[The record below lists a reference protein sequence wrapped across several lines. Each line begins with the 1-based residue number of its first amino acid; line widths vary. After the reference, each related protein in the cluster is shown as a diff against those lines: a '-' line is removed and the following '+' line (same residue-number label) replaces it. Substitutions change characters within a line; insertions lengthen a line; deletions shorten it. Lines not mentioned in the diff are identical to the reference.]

1 MRAMTSHQFHK
12 MHGLG
17 NDFVIFDARQTGL
30 SLSSEQV
37 AQLAHRQ
44 HGIGCDQLVIIGP
57 SDRADVSM
65 QIFNQDG
72 GEVAACGNATR
83 CVVSLIGKDVT
94 IETKAG
100 ILSGVMKNEA
110 VTVDMGPPTF
120 DWDKIPLAYAMDTL
134 HMPIG
139 WDGLNDPAAV
149 NMGNPHVIFF
159 VDDIEV
165 IDLANIGPI
174 IEHDPVFPERVNV
187 NIAHIAADGIH
198 LRVWE
203 RGAGPT
209 LACGTGACATAVAAI
224 RRRLVSG
231 PVTVHLP
238 GGSLVIDWSVDDQ
251 GKAGNVSMTGPVT
264 HVFRGEIEI

>member
-1 MRAMTSHQFHK
+1 MRAMTLHQFHK

-57 SDRADVSM
+57 SDRADVAM

-83 CVVSLIGKDVT
+83 CVVSLLGKDAS
-94 IETKAG
+94 IQTKAG
-100 ILSGVMKNEA
+100 ILRGTISDNA
-110 VTVDMGPPTF
+110 VTVDMGQPVF
-120 DWDKIPLAYAMDTL
+120 DWDKIPLSYAMDTL

-139 WDGLNDPAAV
+139 WDQLVDPAAV
-149 NMGNPHVIFF
+149 NMGNPHVVFF
-159 VDDIEV
+159 VDDLDAV
-165 IDLANIGPI
+165 DLGTIGPV
-174 IEHDPVFPERVNV
+174 IEHDPVFPERINV

-203 RGAGPT
+203 RGAGLT
-209 LACGTGACATAVAAI
+209 LACGTGACATTVAAI
-224 RRRLVSG
+224 RRRLISG

-238 GGSLVIDWSVDDQ
+238 GGRLIIDWRIDDQ
-251 GKAGNVSMTGPVT
+251 GKPSSVTMTGPVN
-264 HVFRGEIEI
+264 HVFTGEIKI